1 MIVMKFG
8 GTSVGSPA
16 RMREVAE
23 LIKGEER
30 KIVVLSAVA
39 GTTNKLIDIAG
50 HLYGKRPA
58 EARAGLEALRQEYSA
73 FISELLPEGPFRVAG
88 LQAMDDFCSS
98 ISLQFA
104 ANFGAREE
112 RTIVAQGELLST
124 RLFHIYLS
132 SCGIAAE
139 WLPALGFMRIG
150 PDGGPDMDW
159 IRERLSWLMRQNPDQ
174 RCYIT
179 QGYICRNAEGEV
191 DNLQRGGSDYT
202 ATIIGAAI
210 RAGEVQ
216 IWTDID
222 GLHNADPRLVQGTRP
237 LRAVSYREAAELAY
251 FGAKILHPTC
261 VIPAEEVL
269 IPVRLKNTFHPEAPG
284 TLISA
289 DASGK
294 IVAALA
300 AKDGI
305 TAIRIRSARM
315 LNAYGFLRQVF
326 EIFERYKTPIDMI
339 TTSEVSVSVTID
351 GEDELEAIVGALAEY
366 ADVQVERGHS
376 ILSIVGDGLYTE
388 KGISG
393 RVFSALEGF
402 PLRMVSYGGSNNNIS
417 LLLPTAYK
425 AEAMRSLHRALF
437 SLEMEPAMTGA

>member
-1 MIVMKFG
+1 MKFG

-23 LIKGEER
+23 LISGEER

-39 GTTNKLIDIAG
+39 GTTNKLIALSG
-50 HLYGKRPA
+50 HLYRQGLSDAMEVLDSLREEYQDFIAALLPDVSLQA
-58 EARAGLEALRQEYSA
+58 EGLAGLE
-73 FISELLPEGPFRVAG
+73 
-88 LQAMDDFCSS
+88 DFCTV
-98 ISLQFA
+98 IGQQFIPG
-104 ANFGAREE
+104 FGLREE
-112 RTIVAQGELLST
+112 KVILAQGELLST
-124 RLFHIYLS
+124 RLFHIYLK
-132 SCGIAAE
+132 SCGIEAVL
-139 WLPALGFMRIG
+139 LPALGFMRIG
-150 PDGGPDMDW
+150 PDGEPDMEW
-159 IRERLSWLMRQNPDQ
+159 VRERLGWLLRQNPGPE
-174 RCYIT
+174 CFIT
-179 QGYICRNAEGEV
+179 QGYICRNVEGEV

-210 RAGEVQ
+210 HAGEVQ

-261 VIPAEEVL
+261 VIPAEEAR
-269 IPVRLKNTFHPEAPG
+269 IPIRLKNTFYPDAPG

-289 DASGK
+289 NPSGQAA
-294 IVAALA
+294 AALA
-300 AKDGI
+300 VKDGI

-326 EIFERYKTPIDMI
+326 EIFEQHKTPIDMI

-351 GEDELEAIVGALAEY
+351 CEDGLEAIVAALMEY

-376 ILSIVGDGLYTE
+376 ILSIVGDGLYA
-388 KGISG
+388 KDRISSQ
-393 RVFSALEGF
+393 VFAALEGF

-417 LLLPTAYK
+417 LLLPTAHK
-425 AEAMRSLHRALF
+425 AEAMRCLHRALF
-437 SLEMEPAMTGA
+437 SMETEPATTGV